1 VWALHYLLKYIAGA
15 DPGFQAKGGVL
26 KKIAPSGGRRENFGV
41 FRVKNHDFT
50 PKNHIFSNFRYMF
63 VVHKYTSVNIEGAIK
78 NGQSM
83 NTRNIGYKWSRKQ
96 KQKYNKLCVG
106 HNYAQTHKKDVHKT
120 WALIQTTRGKDEPN
134 IVLMRKS

>member
-1 VWALHYLLKYIAGA
+1 MWALHYLLKYIAGA
-15 DPGFQAKGGVL
+15 DPGFQAKGGIL

-63 VVHKYTSVNIEGAIK
+63 VVHKYTSVNIDGAIK

-83 NTRNIGYKWSRKQ
+83 NTRNIGYK
-96 KQKYNKLCVG
+96 
-106 HNYAQTHKKDVHKT
+106 
-120 WALIQTTRGKDEPN
+120 
-134 IVLMRKS
+134 